1 MSPTIQVPISD
12 EAKYDAIMEELSMSE
27 IQSAIASK
35 YNESVETADEG
46 KDEDE
51 LSQYDSVRE
60 IREDDSISP
69 AERKR
74 REIRAKRRSDITR
87 SPR

>member
-1 MSPTIQVPISD
+1 MSGS
-12 EAKYDAIMEELSMSE
+12 KYIRLPFEERECDKIEEELTLAEMK
-27 IQSAIASK
+27 QAVVKA

-46 KDEDE
+46 KSEDE
-51 LSQYDSVRE
+51 LSQYDSVRD

-74 REIRAKRRSDITR
+74 REIRAKRRHDIPNR
-87 SPR
+87 